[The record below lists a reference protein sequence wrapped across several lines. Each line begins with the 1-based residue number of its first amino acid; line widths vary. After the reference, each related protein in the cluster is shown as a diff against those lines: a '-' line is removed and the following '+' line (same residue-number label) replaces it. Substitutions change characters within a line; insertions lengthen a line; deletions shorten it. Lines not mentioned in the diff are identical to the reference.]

1 MKAIKTI
8 SVLLFMGMIFCS
20 PNVQAQDPMNVGKA
34 YKKLLLE
41 NDRVR
46 VMSVVFAPGEAMP
59 MHSHPAHTVYA
70 VTGGTIE
77 ITAKDQTP
85 VVMEI
90 KPGDVVFMEPVTHTG
105 RNIGKTTINLV
116 VTELKK

>member
-20 PNVQAQDPMNVGKA
+20 PNVQAQDPMTVGKA

-77 ITAKDQTP
+77 ITAKGEAP